1 MDLDDPFFWQAV
13 EELRE
18 LAINDTELSELL
30 RLAKARTGKGKTVL
44 ACAMF
49 YRAFDLPMQVVTSL
63 GGWAGFEAEFGN
75 PGRTAE
81 ELDEEYGDLIR
92 AHVRIRAPERGP

>member
-1 MDLDDPFFWQAV
+1 MNLDDPSFWQAV

-18 LAINDTELSELL
+18 LAVNGAELSELL
-30 RLAKARTGKGKTVL
+30 KLAKARAGKGKPVL
-44 ACAMF
+44 ACAIF

-63 GGWAGFEAEFGN
+63 GAWTGFEEQFGN

-92 AHVRIRAPERGP
+92 AHAQRLARD